1 MTLVARPLRAAGSER
16 ADAVERAIV
25 EAVAYADV
33 FDWPLT
39 APEIHAFLPIAAG
52 LDEVAAAIPSPGLG
66 EFVSTTFG
74 HTASPALDRV
84 RSGPD
89 VHVTLVGREHLV
101 AERAR
106 REAMS
111 AALWPQARAWGRRI
125 AALPFVRL
133 VAVTGSLA
141 VGAAAD
147 EADVDLL
154 IVTEPGRLWLTRAMT
169 IGLVRA
175 AAARGVSL
183 CPNYFLTDSALA
195 LPDRDLF
202 TAHELVQMVTL
213 SDAGVQAA
221 LLERNGWYRD
231 FLPNHAGPRRMG
243 EGAPARGPWPRGL
256 VERAL
261 TVQGP
266 RLRRLVERALRAGP
280 VDRLERWEM
289 KRKVARLSAAARSSS
304 AASPDAPAGPNAL
317 AGPDAPASPDA
328 PAGPNAPAGPD
339 APAGPEG
346 PGAWSGGARPTE
358 ARFDAEVCKGHAGEH
373 RRRSLAAYEQ
383 RLAQLTDRDPLAALG
398 RGGPGT

>member
-16 ADAVERAIV
+16 ARAVEGAIV

-39 APEIHAFLPIAAG
+39 PAEIHAFLPIQAG
-52 LDEVAAAIPSPGLG
+52 LDEVVAAVQSARLG
-66 EFVSTTFG
+66 EFVSTTLGQFTIPTLG
-74 HTASPALDRV
+74 QAMSKTDKQ
-84 RSGPD
+84 
-89 VHVTLVGREHLV
+89 VTLVGREHLV

-106 REAMS
+106 REAIS
-111 AALWPQARAWGRRI
+111 AALWRRAHPWARRV

-141 VGAAAD
+141 VGASAD
-147 EADVDLL
+147 DADVDLL

-169 IGLVRA
+169 VGLVRA
-175 AAARGVSL
+175 AAARGVPL
-183 CPNYFLTDSALA
+183 CPNYFLADSALE
-195 LPDRDLF
+195 LTDHDLF

-213 SDAGVQAA
+213 SGAHAQAA

-231 FLPNHAGPRRMG
+231 FLPNHPGPRAME
-243 EGAPARGPWPRGL
+243 EGAPARRPHLRGL

-261 TVQGP
+261 
-266 RLRRLVERALRAGP
+266 LVGP

-289 KRKVARLSAAARSSS
+289 KRKVARLGALARSSTT
-304 AASPDAPAGPNAL
+304 AGPDAPGPWSTT
-317 AGPDAPASPDA
+317 AGPDAPAPWNVA
-328 PAGPNAPAGPD
+328 AL
-339 APAGPEG
+339 
-346 PGAWSGGARPTE
+346 PTE
-358 ARFDAEVCKGHAGEH
+358 ARFDAQVCKGHAGAH

-383 RLAQLTDRDPLAALG
+383 RLARLADRDSLTAFG